1 MPQLQ
6 LPIFPG
12 GTTPI
17 TTELAFDCRDGKV
30 IYVNGHLPVFQHAQD
45 DLAAF
50 RLFTSQLVVNGTA
63 SQAEIARAFHVP
75 PKTVKRYVKRLREG
89 SAKSF
94 FETPRRR
101 TASVLKG
108 EMKEQ
113 AQALLEEGKSV
124 PEVARKLG
132 VLPNTLHKAI
142 RAERLH
148 QPQKKSSRRGR
159 GSGNQQE

>member
-6 LPIFPG
+6 LPIFPA

-17 TTELAFDCRDGKV
+17 TAELAFECQGGKV
-30 IYVNGHLPVFQHAQD
+30 TYLNGHLPVFQHAQE

-50 RLFTSQLVVNGTA
+50 RLFTSQLVVNGTV
-63 SQAEIARAFHVP
+63 SQAEISRAFHVP
-75 PKTVKRYVKRLREG
+75 SKTVKRYVKRLREG

-101 TASVLKG
+101 AASVLQG
-108 EMKEQ
+108 EVKMQ
-113 AQALLEEGKSV
+113 AQTLLDEGESV
-124 PEVARKLG
+124 PAVARKLG

-148 QPQKKSSRRGR
+148 QPKKRV
-159 GSGNQQE
+159 

>member
-6 LPIFPG
+6 LPIFPA

-17 TTELAFDCRDGKV
+17 TAELAFDCQDGKV
-30 IYVNGHLPVFQHAQD
+30 TYLNGHLPVFQHAQA

-50 RLFTSQLVVNGTA
+50 RLFTSQLVVNGTV

-101 TASVLKG
+101 SAAVLKG
-108 EMKEQ
+108 EVKEQ
-113 AQALLEEGKSV
+113 AQRWFDEGLAV

-132 VLPNTLHKAI
+132 VLPTTLHKAI
-142 RAERLH
+142 GSERLH
-148 QPQKKSSRRGR
+148 RPKKRI
-159 GSGNQQE
+159 